1 SISTGSATYNYKYQ
15 GQERQDELGL
25 NWDSFKWRNY
35 DYAIGRFM
43 SIDPL
48 AEDYS
53 YQGPYNFSEN
63 RVIDAF
69 ELEGLEAVII
79 ADYGNKLKGD
89 FGHAMVALG
98 TGQNT
103 IVYTYGRYGEVGSD
117 KGPLNGTNLSGEGV
131 LIKLTGDDALNEISK
146 YVDGYGAQVF
156 QIGDANELD
165 IAKFFDDKL
174 SSSNTSPSKGKYKD
188 SDNAKVIDEYNL
200 LDNNCTTITIDG
212 IEAGLKD
219 GALDYNKKN
228 VYGVKSNVKI
238 NSVDPAKLNQELHNA
253 TKDKDSNIK
262 NVTDD
267 YKK

>member
-1 SISTGSATYNYKYQ
+1 MP
-15 GQERQDELGL
+15 DV
-25 NWDSFKWRNY
+25 
-35 DYAIGRFM
+35 GRFFN
-43 SIDPL
+43 IDPL

-98 TGQNT
+98 TGENT
-103 IVYTYGRYGEVGSD
+103 TVYTYGRYGEVGSN
-117 KGPLNGTNLSGEGV
+117 KGSLNGTNISGEGV

-156 QIGDANELD
+156 QIGDANESD

-174 SSSNTSPSKGKYKD
+174 NSSDKSPSKGKYKD
-188 SDNAKVIDEYNL
+188 SDNAKVVDEYNL

-212 IEAGLKD
+212 VEAGLKD
-219 GALDYNKKN
+219 GSLNYNKTN
-228 VYGVKSNVKI
+228 VYGVKSNVRI
-238 NSVDPAKLNQELHNA
+238 DSVDPAKLNQELHNA
-253 TKDKDSNIK
+253 TRDKESNIK
-262 NVTDD
+262 NVTDE